1 MMNTYRILAIN
12 PGSTTTKIALFD
24 NDTLLFKVTLEHDA
38 EELNKFRDL
47 SEQKPYRLER
57 IIEVLRQN
65 NIAMESIDAY
75 VGRGGGQE
83 AMDGGTYRV
92 NDLAYEHAR
101 IGYRAVHPCILGSQ
115 TARDL
120 GDLYGKPSFFVNPPC
135 VDEMIDEARVSGM
148 KEILNRNHVHA
159 LNQKE
164 VGNRY
169 AASIGKKYRDINL
182 VIAHIGG
189 GLSVTAHRRGKMVDT
204 NDCLGSSGAF
214 SPTRSGSVSAIGL
227 MRMCFSG
234 KYTEQE
240 IYNKITKNGG
250 LVDYLGTND
259 VREVRRRIA
268 GGDKYAQ
275 MILNAMIHQ
284 IKKEIGAM
292 CAILDGDVE
301 AIILTAG
308 VSYDAEL
315 VESIRKSLRFVAPVV
330 AIPGEFEME
339 ALARGALN
347 VLTGE
352 ELAKEYMGISPV
364 NEAWFKEAVY

>member
-1 MMNTYRILAIN
+1 MKTYRILAIN
-12 PGSTTTKIALFD
+12 PGSTSTKIALFE
-24 NDTLLFKVTLEHDA
+24 NEAMLFKVSLEHDA
-38 EELNKFRDL
+38 GELDKFKDL
-47 SEQKPYRLER
+47 SEQKPYRLEM
-57 IIEVLRQN
+57 IKAVLKEKS
-65 NIAMESIDAY
+65 IPLESVDAF

-83 AMDGGTYRV
+83 AMEGGTYRV

-101 IGYRAVHPCILGSQ
+101 IGYRTVHPCILGSQ

-135 VDEMIDEARVSGM
+135 VDEMIDEARVSGI

-164 VGNRY
+164 VAKRY
-169 AASIGKKYRDINL
+169 AASVGKKYEDMNL

-189 GLSVTAHRRGKMVDT
+189 GLSVTAHHRGRMIDT
-204 NDCLGSSGAF
+204 NDCLGGSGPF
-214 SPTRSGSVSAIGL
+214 CPTRSGYVSAIGL

-234 KYTEQE
+234 KYTEKE

-259 VREVRRRIA
+259 VREVRKRIA
-268 GGDKYAQ
+268 AGDRYAE

-292 CAILDGDVE
+292 CAVLDGEVD

-308 VSYDAEL
+308 VSYDTQL
-315 VESIRKSLRFVAPVV
+315 VGSISKSLSFAAPVI
-330 AIPGEFEME
+330 AMPGEFEME

-347 VLTGE
+347 VLNGE
-352 ELAKEYMGISPV
+352 EEAKVYTGVSPV
-364 NEAWFKEAVY
+364 KEEWFGEAIY

>member
-1 MMNTYRILAIN
+1 MKIYRILAIN
-12 PGSTTTKIALFD
+12 PGSTSTKIAVFD
-24 NDTLLFKVTLEHDA
+24 NDREIFKVTLEHDA
-38 EELNKFRDL
+38 RELNQFKDL
-47 SEQKPYRLER
+47 SEQKPYRLDK
-57 IIEVLRQN
+57 IKEVLDEKGIPLQ
-65 NIAMESIDAY
+65 SIDAF

-83 AMDGGTYRV
+83 AMEGGTYTV

-115 TARDL
+115 TACDL
-120 GDLYGKPSFFVNPPC
+120 GKQFGKPSFFVNPPC

-169 AASIGKKYRDINL
+169 AESVNKKYKELNL

-189 GLSVTAHRRGKMVDT
+189 GLSITAHRKGRMIDT
-204 NDCLGSSGAF
+204 NDCLGSSGAMA
-214 SPTRSGSVSAIGL
+214 PTRSGSVSAIGI
-227 MRMCFSG
+227 MKMCFSG

-259 VREVRRRIA
+259 VREVRKRIA
-268 GGDKYAQ
+268 EGDHYAE
-275 MILNAMIHQ
+275 MILNVMIHQ

-292 CAILDGDVE
+292 CAVLDGEVD

-308 VSYDAEL
+308 VSYDEQL
-315 VESIRKSLRFVAPVV
+315 VESIRKSLGFVAPVV
-330 AIPGEFEME
+330 AMPGEFEME
-339 ALARGALN
+339 ALVRGALS

-352 ELAKEYMGISPV
+352 EEAREYTGISPV
-364 NEAWFKEAVY
+364 NPEWFSEAIY

>member
-1 MMNTYRILAIN
+1 LAIN
-12 PGSTTTKIALFD
+12 PGSTSTKIAVFD
-24 NDTLLFKVTLEHDA
+24 SDREIFNVTLEHDA
-38 EELNKFRDL
+38 RELNRFKDL
-47 SEQKPYRLER
+47 SEQKPYRLEKIR
-57 IIEVLRQN
+57 EVLKER
-65 NIAMESIDAY
+65 NIPMESIDAF

-83 AMDGGTYRV
+83 AMEGGTYAV

-101 IGYRAVHPCILGSQ
+101 IGLRAVHPCILGSQ

-120 GDLYGKPSFFVNPPC
+120 GEQYGKPSFFVNPPC

-169 AASIGKKYRDINL
+169 AESVGKKYEDLNL
-182 VIAHIGG
+182 VIAHLGG
-189 GLSVTAHRRGKMVDT
+189 GLSITAHRKGRMIDT

-214 SPTRSGSVSAIGL
+214 APTRSGSVSAIGL
-227 MRMCFSG
+227 IRMCFSG
-234 KYTEQE
+234 RYTEQE

-268 GGDKYAQ
+268 EGDGYAE

-292 CAILDGDVE
+292 CAVLDGDVD

-308 VSYDAEL
+308 VSHDKAL
-315 VESIRKSLRFVAPVV
+315 VESIRKSLGFVAPVV
-330 AIPGEFEME
+330 AMPGEFEME

-347 VLTGE
+347 VLTGKE
-352 ELAKEYMGISPV
+352 EAKQYTSVSPV
-364 NEAWFKEAVY
+364 KPEWFGEAIY

>member
-1 MMNTYRILAIN
+1 LKTFRILAIN
-12 PGSTTTKIALFD
+12 PGSTSTKIALFD
-24 NDTLLFKVTLEHDA
+24 NENEVFKVTLEHDA
-38 EELNKFRDL
+38 AELNAFKDL
-47 SEQKPYRLER
+47 SEQKPYRLEK
-57 IIEVLRQN
+57 IIAVLN
-65 NIAMESIDAY
+65 EKNIALESVDAF

-83 AMDGGTYRV
+83 AMEGGTYTV

-120 GDLYGKPSFFVNPPC
+120 GARYGKPSFFVNPPC

-164 VGNRY
+164 VGSRY
-169 AASIGKKYRDINL
+169 AESVGKKYQDMNL

-189 GLSVTAHRRGKMVDT
+189 GLSITAHRKGRMIDT
-204 NDCLGSSGAF
+204 NDCLGSNGAF
-214 SPTRSGSVSAIGL
+214 SPTRSGSVSAIGIL
-227 MRMCFSG
+227 RMCFSG
-234 KYTEQE
+234 KYTEKE

-268 GGDKYAQ
+268 EGDAYAE

-292 CAILDGDVE
+292 CAVLDGDVD

-308 VSYDAEL
+308 VSYDKGL
-315 VESIRKSLRFVAPVV
+315 VDSVRKSLGFVAPVI
-330 AIPGEFEME
+330 AMPGEFEME
-339 ALARGALN
+339 ALMRGALD
-347 VLTGE
+347 VLTGRE
-352 ELAKEYMGISPV
+352 EPKEYTGISPV
-364 NEAWFKEAVY
+364 KPEWFGEAIY

>member
-1 MMNTYRILAIN
+1 V
-12 PGSTTTKIALFD
+12 FD
-24 NDTLLFKVTLEHDA
+24 NDKEIFNVTLEHDA
-38 EELNKFRDL
+38 EELNKFKDL
-47 SEQKPYRLER
+47 SEQKPYRLEK
-57 IIEVLRQN
+57 IKEVLAEHS
-65 NIAMESIDAY
+65 IPMETVDAF

-83 AMDGGTYRV
+83 AMAGGTYTV
-92 NDLAYEHAR
+92 NELAYEHAR
-101 IGYRAVHPCILGSQ
+101 IGFRAVHPCILGSQ

-120 GDLYGKPSFFVNPPC
+120 GALYGKPSFFVNPPC

-169 AASIGKKYRDINL
+169 AESVGKKYREMNL

-189 GLSVTAHRRGKMVDT
+189 GLSVTAHRRGRMIDT

-234 KYTEQE
+234 KYTEKE

-259 VREVRRRIA
+259 VREVRKRIA
-268 GGDKYAQ
+268 EGDKYAE
-275 MILNAMIHQ
+275 MILNAMIYQ

-292 CAILDGDVE
+292 CAVLDGEVD

-308 VSYDAEL
+308 VSHDKQF
-315 VESIRKSLRFVAPVV
+315 VESIRKSLAFVAPVV
-330 AIPGEFEME
+330 AMPGEFEME

-347 VLTGE
+347 VLTGVE
-352 ELAKEYMGISPV
+352 EAKEYTGKSPV
-364 NEAWFKEAVY
+364 NEDWFREAIY

>member
-1 MMNTYRILAIN
+1 MKTYRILAIN

-24 NDTLLFKVTLEHDA
+24 NETEVFNVTLEHDA
-38 EELNKFRDL
+38 EEINQFKEL
-47 SEQKPYRLER
+47 SEQKPYRLEK
-57 IIEVLRQN
+57 IKAVLKEK
-65 NIAMESIDAY
+65 NIDMASIDAF

-83 AMDGGTYRV
+83 AMEGGTYTV

-120 GDLYGKPSFFVNPPC
+120 GDHYGKPSFFVNPPC
-135 VDEMIDEARVSGM
+135 VDELIDEARVSGM
-148 KEILNRNHVHA
+148 KEILRRNHVHA

-169 AASIGKKYRDINL
+169 AESVGKRYEDMNL

-189 GLSVTAHRRGKMVDT
+189 GLSVTAHRRGRMIDT

-214 SPTRSGSVSAIGL
+214 SPTRSGDVSAIGL
-227 MRMCFSG
+227 LRMCFSG
-234 KYTEQE
+234 KYTEKE

-259 VREVRRRIA
+259 VREVRKRIA
-268 GGDKYAQ
+268 EGDKYAEL
-275 MILNAMIHQ
+275 ILNAMIHQ

-292 CAILDGDVE
+292 CAALDGDVD

-308 VSYDAEL
+308 VSHDKQL
-315 VESIRKSLRFVAPVV
+315 VESIRKSLKFAAPVV
-330 AIPGEFEME
+330 AMPGEFEME

-347 VLTGE
+347 VLTG
-352 ELAKEYMGISPV
+352 KEMPKVYTGISPV
-364 NEAWFKEAVY
+364 NPEWFAEAIYH

>member
-1 MMNTYRILAIN
+1 MKTFRILAIN
-12 PGSTTTKIALFD
+12 PGSTSTKIALFD
-24 NDTLLFKVTLEHDA
+24 NDTELFKVTLEHDA
-38 EELNKFRDL
+38 QELNAFRDL
-47 SEQKPYRLER
+47 SEQKPYRLDK
-57 IIEVLRQN
+57 IIEVLKEK
-65 NIAMESIDAY
+65 NIALESVDAFM
-75 VGRGGGQE
+75 GRGGGQE
-83 AMDGGTYRV
+83 AMEGGTYCV

-101 IGYRAVHPCILGSQ
+101 IGFRAVHPCILGSQ

-164 VGNRY
+164 VGSRY
-169 AASIGKKYRDINL
+169 AESVGKSYRDMNL

-189 GLSVTAHRRGKMVDT
+189 GLSVTAHRRGRMIDT

-214 SPTRSGSVSAIGL
+214 SPTRSGYVSAIGL
-227 MRMCFSG
+227 LRMCFSG
-234 KYTEQE
+234 KYTEKE

-259 VREVRRRIA
+259 VREVRRRIGA
-268 GGDKYAQ
+268 GDAYAE
-275 MILNAMIHQ
+275 MIFSALIHQ

-292 CAILDGDVE
+292 TAILDGEVD

-308 VSYDAEL
+308 VSYDTSF
-315 VESIRKSLRFVAPVV
+315 VESIRKSLSFVAPVV
-330 AIPGEFEME
+330 AMPGEFEME

-347 VLTGE
+347 VLTGRE
-352 ELAKEYMGISPV
+352 KPKEYTGVSPV
-364 NEAWFKEAVY
+364 KEEWFREAIY

>member
-1 MMNTYRILAIN
+1 MMKTYRILAIN

-24 NDTLLFKVTLEHDA
+24 NDTEIFKVNLEHDA
-38 EELNKFRDL
+38 EELNKFKDL
-47 SEQKPYRLER
+47 SEQKPYRLDK
-57 IIEVLRQN
+57 IKEVLKEK
-65 NIAMESIDAY
+65 NISMESIDAF

-83 AMDGGTYRV
+83 ALEGGTYTV

-101 IGYRAVHPCILGSQ
+101 IGYRAIHPCILGSQ

-120 GDLYGKPSFFVNPPC
+120 GDFYGKPSFFVNPPC

-169 AASIGKKYRDINL
+169 AESVGKKYKDINL

-189 GLSVTAHRRGKMVDT
+189 GLSVTAHRRGRMIDT

-214 SPTRSGSVSAIGL
+214 SPTRSGYVSGIGL
-227 MRMCFSG
+227 LKMCFSG
-234 KYTEQE
+234 KYTEKE

-259 VREVRRRIA
+259 IREVRKRIA
-268 GGDKYAQ
+268 EGDKYAE
-275 MILNAMIHQ
+275 MIMNAMIHQ

-308 VSYDAEL
+308 VSYDKEF
-315 VESIRKSLRFVAPVV
+315 VESIRKSLSFIAPVI
-330 AIPGEFEME
+330 AMPGEFEME

-347 VLTGE
+347 VLTGKE
-352 ELAKEYMGISPV
+352 EAREYTGISPV
-364 NEAWFKEAVY
+364 KPEWFGEAIF

>member
-1 MMNTYRILAIN
+1 MKTYRILAIN
-12 PGSTTTKIALFD
+12 PGSTSTKIAVFD
-24 NDTLLFKVTLEHDA
+24 NDQEIFKVTLEHDVQ
-38 EELNKFRDL
+38 ELNAFKDL
-47 SEQKPYRLER
+47 SEQKPYRLEK
-57 IIEVLRQN
+57 IKDVLNEQE
-65 NIAMESIDAY
+65 IPMESIDAF

-83 AMDGGTYRV
+83 AMEGGTYTV

-101 IGYRAVHPCILGSQ
+101 IGFRAVHPCILGSQ

-120 GDLYGKPSFFVNPPC
+120 GELYGKPSFFVNPPC

-169 AASIGKKYRDINL
+169 AESVGKKYKDLNL

-189 GLSVTAHRRGKMVDT
+189 GLSITAHKKGRMIDT

-214 SPTRSGSVSAIGL
+214 APTRSGSVSAIGL

-234 KYTEQE
+234 KYTEQD

-259 VREVRRRIA
+259 VREVRQRIA
-268 GGDKYAQ
+268 DGDKYAE

-292 CAILDGDVE
+292 CAVLDGEVD

-308 VSYDAEL
+308 VSHDKGL
-315 VESIRKSLRFVAPVV
+315 VESIRKSLSFAAPVI
-330 AIPGEFEME
+330 AMPGEFEME
-339 ALARGALN
+339 ALVRGALN
-347 VLTGE
+347 VLTGIE
-352 ELAKEYMGISPV
+352 EVKDYTGVSPV
-364 NEAWFKEAVY
+364 KPEWFGEAVY

>member
-1 MMNTYRILAIN
+1 LKTYRILAIN
-12 PGSTTTKIALFD
+12 PGSTSTKIAVFD
-24 NDTLLFKVTLEHDA
+24 NDQEVFKVTLEHDA
-38 EELNKFRDL
+38 QELNNFKDL
-47 SEQKPYRLER
+47 SEQKPYRLEK
-57 IIEVLRQN
+57 IKQVLKEK
-65 NIAMESIDAY
+65 NIPMESIDAF

-83 AMDGGTYRV
+83 SLEGGTYTV

-101 IGYRAVHPCILGSQ
+101 IGYRCVHPCILGSQ
-115 TARDL
+115 TACDL
-120 GDLYGKPSFFVNPPC
+120 GRLYGKPSFFVNPPS

-148 KEILNRNHVHA
+148 KEILNRNLVHA

-169 AASIGKKYRDINL
+169 AESVGKKYNELNL

-189 GLSVTAHRRGKMVDT
+189 GLSVTAHRKGRMIDT

-214 SPTRSGSVSAIGL
+214 APTRSGSVSAIGL
-227 MRMCFSG
+227 LRMCFSG
-234 KYTEQE
+234 RYTEQE

-268 GGDKYAQ
+268 GGDKYAE

-292 CAILDGDVE
+292 CAVLDGDVD
-301 AIILTAG
+301 AIIMTAG
-308 VSYDAEL
+308 VSHDKEM
-315 VESIRKSLRFVAPVV
+315 VESIRKSLSFAAPVV
-330 AIPGEFEME
+330 AMPGEFEME

-347 VLTGE
+347 VLTGRE
-352 ELAKEYMGISPV
+352 EAKVYTGISPV
-364 NEAWFKEAVY
+364 KPEWFGEAIY

>member
-1 MMNTYRILAIN
+1 MKTYRILAIN
-12 PGSTTTKIALFD
+12 PGSTSTKVALFD
-24 NDTLLFKVTLEHDA
+24 NEKEIFNVTLEHA
-38 EELNKFRDL
+38 AGEINQFKEL
-47 SEQKPYRLER
+47 SEQKPYRLDK
-57 IIEVLRQN
+57 IKAVLKEK
-65 NIAMESIDAY
+65 NIAMESVDAF

-83 AMDGGTYRV
+83 ALEGGTYCV

-148 KEILNRNHVHA
+148 KEILRRNHVHA

-164 VGNRY
+164 IGNRY
-169 AASIGKKYRDINL
+169 AESVGKKYEELNL

-189 GLSVTAHRRGKMVDT
+189 GLSITAHRKGRMIDT

-214 SPTRSGSVSAIGL
+214 SPTRSGDVSAIGL
-227 MRMCFSG
+227 LKMCFSG
-234 KYTEQE
+234 KYTEKE

-259 VREVRRRIA
+259 IREVRRRIA
-268 GGDKYAQ
+268 DGDKYAE
-275 MILNAMIHQ
+275 MIMNAMIHQ

-292 CAILDGDVE
+292 CAILDGEVE

-308 VSYDAEL
+308 VSHDKAL
-315 VESIRKSLRFVAPVV
+315 VESIRKSLSFVAPVI
-330 AIPGEFEME
+330 AMPGEFEME

-347 VLTGE
+347 VLLGKE
-352 ELAKEYMGISPV
+352 EPKVYTGISPV
-364 NEAWFKEAVY
+364 KEEWFGQAIY